1 MKNSIKTI
9 ATTIIVLMTA
19 FSTTYGK
26 TKKMSAA
33 QFDLVYK
40 HTDKKL
46 VGTWEKASINFQSKK
61 TEYCQFNANGTYIS
75 FEKKDAKISITG
87 KGSWL
92 VKADE
97 IYIIHGNEKTA
108 PVKYTVENNQLVFED
123 AAQYTKPAVS
133 YASK

>member
-9 ATTIIVLMTA
+9 AAIIIVLMTA
-19 FSTTYGK
+19 FSTTFAK

-33 QFDLVYK
+33 QFDLIYK

-46 VGTWEKASINFQSKK
+46 VGTWEKASANYSSKQ

-75 FEKKDAKISITG
+75 FVKKDAKYVITG
-87 KGSWL
+87 KGNWM
-92 VKADE
+92 VKADA
-97 IYIIHGNEKTA
+97 IYIMHGNEKTA
-108 PVKYTVENNQLVFED
+108 PVKYSVENNQLVFED
-123 AAQYTKPAVS
+123 AAQYTKPAQA